1 MTTAFLF
8 PGQGSQAVGM
18 GADLAERFPEAQAR
32 FDEADAVLGFSLT
45 DAMFGRGADA
55 DEAAERLKQTE
66 ITQPALYVHSLA
78 AAAVLDARGVRPGM
92 AAGHSLGEYS
102 ALAACGACSFADGL
116 RIVRTRGLLMA
127 RAGDGRPGTM
137 AAVLGLDDDVV
148 ERVCAEASDG
158 GEGVVVAANYNAPG
172 QVVISGDPAAI
183 DRAVEGAKA
192 AGARRALPLPVSG
205 AFHSPLM
212 EEARAELGVALE
224 AVDWQRPRCPVYLN
238 VTAQP
243 TTDPAE
249 IRARLLEQLTAP
261 VRWSQTLQAMQ
272 AGGAERFVEVGTG
285 AVLSGLVKRTLGR
298 GVATDQAGTADAMGT
313 LGA

>member
-8 PGQGSQAVGM
+8 PGQGSQTVGM

-158 GEGVVVAANYNAPG
+158 GEGVVVAANYNSPG
-172 QVVISGDPAAI
+172 QVVVSGDPAAI
-183 DRAVEGAKA
+183 DRAIEGATA

-212 EEARAELGVALE
+212 EDARAELGAALE
-224 AVDWQRPRCPVYLN
+224 QIDWQRPRCPVYLN
-238 VTAQP
+238 VTGAP

-285 AVLSGLVKRTLGR
+285 SVLSGLVKRTLGR
-298 GVATDQAGTADAMGT
+298 GVATAQAGTAEAVDA